1 MVEGELVVVK
11 MESDFSEIFDSK
23 FSEFGVKFI
32 IVKVDKP
39 RKKIPKPSKTIVL
52 CFNLLWPDFD
62 FLFGSELKNLEK
74 SFLFSFMLND
84 YKSRKI

>member
-32 IVKVDKP
+32 IVKIDKP
-39 RKKIPKPSKTIVL
+39 RKKIHRLEIKSQI
-52 CFNLLWPDFD
+52 
-62 FLFGSELKNLEK
+62 GLKI
-74 SFLFSFMLND
+74 MQD
-84 YKSRKI
+84 GGRMA

>member
-23 FSEFGVKFI
+23 FSEFVVKVI
-32 IVKVDKP
+32 IVKIDKP

-52 CFNLLWPDFD
+52 YFNLLWLDFD

-74 SFLFSFMLND
+74 LFLLSFMLND
-84 YKSRKI
+84 YKSRNI

>member
-23 FSEFGVKFI
+23 FSEFAVKFI
-32 IVKVDKP
+32 IVKIDKP
-39 RKKIPKPSKTIVL
+39 RKKIPSPSKTIVL

-84 YKSRKI
+84 YKSRNI